1 MFHKSLTCLTA
12 VKYFLFISAIFIFPS
27 ADGYAGDIIAR
38 VSSKTITKEEFEK
51 VYRPRKDVNED
62 SLKQV
67 TLERLIADKLF
78 LIDAEKKGFDENIKE
93 GLEQFVDRMIVR
105 DLYNQVVT
113 KRVKVPEYKIK
124 LYWYKLG
131 TEVKVRHILVREEKR
146 ANEVYKELS
155 RGENFATLAKK
166 YSEDGSTKDKGGDLG
181 WIKWGSRDPV
191 FEKVAFSLR
200 QGVTSKPI
208 KTRRGYE
215 IIQVLNKRKTDKGEY
230 TGKKREEIRKGLERA
245 EQARLADGY
254 LEHLQSISG
263 LRFNESVLDML
274 VKESKGRR
282 GVPSVS
288 EDKQGFIVA
297 CWAGRRVTV
306 KQLLDKANIERRGP
320 VFNDKESIKNW
331 FKQDLVMF
339 RLLPMTARR
348 YLLHK
353 QGDVEEKVATQRER
367 LLIPEYKREY
377 IDSKIEIEDE
387 DIETY
392 YEANKEIYKD
402 ELKNVRYRVEKDLTN
417 EKKEQITEGLIEKL
431 KREIKVEIST
441 QL

>member
-1 MFHKSLTCLTA
+1 MFHKSF
-12 VKYFLFISAIFIFPS
+12 YFLFISAIFIFTN
-27 ADGYAGDIIAR
+27 GYAGDIIAR
-38 VSSKTITKEEFEK
+38 VGSKTITKEEFEK

-67 TLERLIADKLF
+67 TLERLITDKLF

-105 DLYNQVVT
+105 DLYNQVIR

-146 ANEVYKELS
+146 ANEVYKKLS

-166 YSEDGSTKDKGGDLG
+166 YSEDRSTKDKGGDLG
-181 WIKWGSRDPV
+181 WIKWGTRDPV

-200 QGVTSKPI
+200 QGRGLINQTLTSKPI

-230 TGKKREEIRKGLERA
+230 TEKKREEIRRKLERA
-245 EQARLADGY
+245 YQARLADGY

-274 VKESKGRR
+274 VKEFKGRR

-288 EDKQGFIVA
+288 EDKQGLIVA
-297 CWAGRRVTV
+297 CWAGGTVTV
-306 KQLLDKANIERRGP
+306 KQLVDKANIGRRGP
-320 VFNDKESIKNW
+320 VFSDKESIKNW
-331 FKQDLVMF
+331 FRQDLAMS

-367 LLIPEYKREY
+367 LLISEYKREY

-387 DIETY
+387 DIEMY
-392 YEANKEIYKD
+392 YEANREIYKD
-402 ELKNVRYRVEKDLTN
+402 ELKNVRYRVKRDRTN
-417 EKKEQITEGLIEKL
+417 ERKEQIIEELIEKL
-431 KREIKVEIST
+431 KREIKVEIYGM
-441 QL
+441 